1 MVELEEVANQS
12 PSTRMKLARG
22 YVRWLRRR
30 NPEATPAEIVA
41 SLEKHY
47 LSSVMAAGAVVS
59 AGAVAATVG
68 VAMMPLP
75 GSSKAASA
83 GARAGTSA
91 TKAAL
96 RRASK
101 ILALRGVRTGAQKAA
116 LMLPAG
122 DQQLQFELTALFGL
136 ALAEIH
142 GMSLDKDQADVLV
155 YGLSNRRLSQGQI
168 AQLAVELARAGSGVV
183 LEPAPPDPGEWT
195 RVLAG
200 ALPGGAAQQLL
211 MSIQSEDIYPVAD
224 KLSDRQQAGVEYGIA
239 AVAGG
244 ASKFAFGKDVV
255 EASRHAFPPPPL
267 EFTEVVGDN
276 DQDLL
281 GAEEDATSKESW
293 RALRTLKESA
303 TSAGG
308 WVKRSAKTGVQVAGS
323 VGRSV
328 AGVVRRGKPT

>member
-1 MVELEEVANQS
+1 MSELEEVESKPLGA
-12 PSTRMKLARG
+12 RMRLARS

-30 NPEATPAEIVA
+30 NPDATPAEIIA

-59 AGAVAATVG
+59 AGAMAATVG
-68 VAMMPLP
+68 VAMLPLP
-75 GSSKAASA
+75 GSSKVTSA
-83 GARAGTSA
+83 TARAGSSA

-96 RRASK
+96 GRASK
-101 ILALRGVRTGAQKAA
+101 ILALRGVRSGAQRAA

-142 GMSLDKDQADVLV
+142 GMTLDKDQSDVLV
-155 YGLSNRRLSQGQI
+155 YGLSNRRLSQGQV
-168 AQLAVELARAGSGVV
+168 AQLAVDLARTGAGVS
-183 LEPAPPDPGEWT
+183 LESLPPDPGEWA

-211 MSIQSEDIYPVAD
+211 LSIQSEDIYPVAD
-224 KLSDRQQAGVEYGIA
+224 ALSDRQQAGVEYGIA

-255 EASRHAFPPPPL
+255 AASRQAFPPPPL
-267 EFTEVVGDN
+267 EFVDVLGDEET
-276 DQDLL
+276 DQPVPE
-281 GAEEDATSKESW
+281 GSEASKESW
-293 RALRTLKESA
+293 QAFRTLKDSA

-308 WVKRSAKTGVQVAGS
+308 WVKRSARSGVEAASSLGHAAV
-323 VGRSV
+323 
-328 AGVVRRGKPT
+328 GVVRRKRR